1 MEHGYQSVPCLPGGG
16 GLHEWLGGTD
26 PRIRTTRV
34 DNEIVYDLPRQ
45 PSCDKRIEQRELT
58 EGRRIANADL

>member
-26 PRIRTTRV
+26 PCVRTTRV
-34 DNEIVYDLPRQ
+34 DNEIVYDLSVSRYVA
-45 PSCDKRIEQRELT
+45 KE
-58 EGRRIANADL
+58 